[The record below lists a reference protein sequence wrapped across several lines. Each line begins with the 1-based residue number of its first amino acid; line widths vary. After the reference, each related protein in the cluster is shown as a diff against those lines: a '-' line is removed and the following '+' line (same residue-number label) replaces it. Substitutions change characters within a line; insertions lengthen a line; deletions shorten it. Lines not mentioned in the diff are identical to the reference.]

1 MSGQVRGLD
10 RRRFLRSSA
19 LTAAAALGMP
29 AVLRAQGAPVKV
41 GVLHPV
47 SGALSYSG
55 QQGRIGAQLAIEEV
69 NAAGGIKSLRGAK
82 IEPVLGDAQSTPE
95 GGNAEVEKMNG
106 AGVAAVVG
114 GYASGICLSASQTA
128 ARYDLPYVVDV
139 GVVDSIVTRGL
150 KNTFRFGPGFGVIAK
165 TAIEN
170 LTLIND
176 QAGKPA
182 KTVMIVHE
190 DSAFGAGL
198 AKLLGTQLP
207 ERGFQVV
214 ETISH
219 PTPTRDFNGVALKIK
234 ANNPDL
240 VIPANYYNE
249 YVLLARTMQQQRIR
263 PKGIYSVLGGAASS
277 YKFVKEFP
285 DAAQYIMDCNHWFD
299 PKNPKALE
307 LKKKVEAQGAFYTY
321 EVYMNYSCVLLLA
334 DALERAASADR
345 AKIIDALASSTF
357 AGHVMPYGPTKFVN
371 GQNQGAAPVNTQVIG
386 KDIQVI
392 LPPQFASAKP
402 VCSRCRRDGSRWIEP
417 EGAQRCC
424 RRSSWS
430 PRSSTA

>member
-1 MSGQVRGLD
+1 MSRSFSSVN
-10 RRRFLRSSA
+10 RRKFLQS
-19 LTAAAALGMP
+19 TAIGATTLAAP
-29 AVLRAQGAPVKV
+29 SVLRAQGSGVKI

-55 QQGRIGAQLAIEEV
+55 QQGRIGATLAIEEI
-69 NAAGGIKSLRGAK
+69 NAAGGIKAMGGAK
-82 IEPVLGDAQSTPE
+82 IEAVLGDAQSTPE

-114 GYASGICLSASQTA
+114 GYASGICLTASQTA
-128 ARYDLPYVVDV
+128 ARYDLPYIVDV
-139 GVVDSIVTRGL
+139 GVVDSIVSRGL

-165 TAIEN
+165 TALDN
-170 LTLIND
+170 LVTIND
-176 QAGKPA
+176 QANKAA

-198 AKLLGTQLP
+198 AKLLNAQLP
-207 ERGFQVV
+207 ERGFQVL

-219 PTPTRDFNGVALKIK
+219 PTPTRDFNNVVLKIK

-249 YVLLARTMQQQRIR
+249 YVLLARTMQQQKIR

-285 DAAQYIMDCNHWFD
+285 EAARYIMDCNHWFD
-299 PKNPKALE
+299 PKNPKALA
-307 LKKKVEAQGAFYTY
+307 LKKKVEDKGEFYTY

-334 DALERAASADR
+334 DALERAGGADR
-345 AKIIDALASSTF
+345 AKITSALESSTF
-357 AGHVMPYGPTKFVN
+357 SGHVMPYGPTKFVN
-371 GQNQGAAPVNTQVIG
+371 GQNEGAAPVNTQVLN
-386 KDIQVI
+386 KDIEVI
-392 LPPQFASAKP
+392 FPAAFANAKAVFPMPPA
-402 VCSRCRRDGSRWIEP
+402 
-417 EGAQRCC
+417 
-424 RRSSWS
+424 
-430 PRSSTA
+430 